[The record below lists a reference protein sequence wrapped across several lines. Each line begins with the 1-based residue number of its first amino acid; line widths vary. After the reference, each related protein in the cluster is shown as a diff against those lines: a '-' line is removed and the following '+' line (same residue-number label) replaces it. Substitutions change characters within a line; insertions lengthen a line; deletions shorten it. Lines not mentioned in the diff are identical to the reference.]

1 MKTWQGVLI
10 FAAGAVAGSIASLF
24 YLRAD
29 FKKKVEEEC
38 GVREMA
44 IRDLQ
49 KQVAEKEREAKTAQN
64 NIDSKVSEG
73 ISKSLGYSE
82 DTITAMIRKPR
93 TTHSE
98 GSQDYSRVRKDVVF
112 SVDENGNTEEYP
124 EEKPA
129 DLPYGISS
137 EDFLVTRKEYD
148 KTTLTFYMND
158 LVLCTEEGD
167 IIQDPIYLIGD
178 REDWMREVGK
188 SEDNIAYIRNEKIA
202 TDYEIVCEP
211 KSYTDD
217 WAT

>member
-1 MKTWQGVLI
+1 MKTWQGILI
-10 FAAGAVAGSIASLF
+10 FAAGAVTGSIASLF

-93 TTHSE
+93 TTHSG

-167 IIQDPIYLIGD
+167 IIQDPNYLIGD

-202 TDYEIVCEP
+202 TDYEIICES
-211 KSYTDD
+211 KSYGDD
-217 WAT
+217 WPT

>member
-1 MKTWQGVLI
+1 MKNWQGLLI

-38 GVREMA
+38 AVREMA
-44 IRDLQ
+44 ISDLQ
-49 KQVAEKEREAKTAQN
+49 KQVAEKDREAKRAQN
-64 NIDSKVSEG
+64 DIDSKVSEG

-82 DTITAMIRKPR
+82 DNITTMIRKPR

-98 GSQDYSRVRKDVVF
+98 GSERPSRARKDVVF
-112 SVDENGNTEEYP
+112 SVDENGEVEDFP
-124 EEKPA
+124 EEGTA
-129 DLPYGISS
+129 DEPYGISS

-158 LVLCTEEGD
+158 LVLCNEEGD
-167 IIQDPIYLIGD
+167 IIEDPIYLIGD

-188 SEDNIAYIRNEKIA
+188 SEDNIAYIRNEKIS
-202 TDYEIVCEP
+202 TDYEIICES